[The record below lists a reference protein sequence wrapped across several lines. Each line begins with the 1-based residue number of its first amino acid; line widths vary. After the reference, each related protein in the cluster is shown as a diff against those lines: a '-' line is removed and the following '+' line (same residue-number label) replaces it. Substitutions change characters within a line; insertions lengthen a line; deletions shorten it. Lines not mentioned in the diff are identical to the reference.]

1 VKQLLTF
8 LISFNFIDL
17 GLFSQTTPI
26 FGYETKIQTEGFL
39 FEVQLFNDKENF
51 SKSFYTSSILAII
64 VLV

>member
-1 VKQLLTF
+1 MKQLLAF

-26 FGYETKIQTEGFL
+26 FGYETKIQTEGLL
-39 FEVQLFNDKENF
+39 FEAKLFNDKGNF
-51 SKSFYTSSILAII
+51 LKSFYTSSILAII